1 MRNTKRVISLMLA
14 VIILISGVLGFGKI
28 DSHAE
33 DVSITLAIWPE
44 EVSISD
50 VVTATV
56 TIKGDDV
63 GEYDIFLEYPGSILS
78 YNGDTSGSIEVTGSG
93 AGSFSYT
100 FKAIADGS
108 GKIQTSGYKIYDT
121 NGTQLSVVH
130 AGGNV
135 AVGQIQET
143 EESIKIGNEV
153 YTLVGDR
160 NLPKAPEGYE
170 LSSVTYND
178 EEIYAYQSPN
188 QKIKVVCLQNS
199 EYEQSWFVYDEE
211 TGEFSPYIEY
221 SLDGVRFVI
230 INKPDDV
237 KIPDNY
243 EETALTLNNSQ
254 ITAYTDGSDSGLYL
268 VYALNQTGI
277 EGLYYF
283 DSNEGNL
290 TRYDAVK
297 AIVDAATASNAA
309 EIKEEATTETHY
321 ATPLIAD
328 KEEPKSTEEEDGLL
342 SRNALKKLLIMM
354 IVLFTI
360 MCIVVI
366 ILMIRNGMLQN
377 QLYGDDEDDD
387 FYDDDIVDKPKKEK
401 KKKESKKGFFDSL
414 DEEEKDTKNQ
424 DSKDS
429 DSKDKE
435 DISVKTGKSNS
446 YAVNEDTG
454 EILLEE
460 AMDNNAGVNVPPA
473 EDVEDNSIEKAMQ
486 SRPFGV
492 DSAFDVVAPEDAP
505 QGENVYVE
513 PEPLEEKKAFEDNS
527 GFVDVDEIER
537 QTETTAS
544 ELDTSSDEESENNS
558 DKKNKSRK
566 KNRKKNRK
574 NKEKVEPQKVAL
586 PSQDDEEDE

>member
-33 DVSITLAIWPE
+33 DVSITLAIWPA

-243 EETALTLNNSQ
+243 EETALTLNKSQ
-254 ITAYTDGSDSGLYL
+254 ITAYTDGSDSGMYL

-328 KEEPKSTEEEDGLL
+328 KEEPKSSEEEDGLL
-342 SRNALKKLLIMM
+342 SRDALKKLLIMM

-414 DEEEKDTKNQ
+414 DEEEKDTK
-424 DSKDS
+424 DS
-429 DSKDKE
+429 DTEDKE
-435 DISVKTGKSNS
+435 DVNVKTGKSNS

-544 ELDTSSDEESENNS
+544 ELDTSSDEESENDS

>member
-1 MRNTKRVISLMLA
+1 M
-14 VIILISGVLGFGKI
+14 
-28 DSHAE
+28 
-33 DVSITLAIWPE
+33 
-44 EVSISD
+44 
-50 VVTATV
+50 
-56 TIKGDDV
+56 
-63 GEYDIFLEYPGSILS
+63 
-78 YNGDTSGSIEVTGSG
+78 
-93 AGSFSYT
+93 
-100 FKAIADGS
+100 
-108 GKIQTSGYKIYDT
+108 
-121 NGTQLSVVH
+121 
-130 AGGNV
+130 
-135 AVGQIQET
+135 
-143 EESIKIGNEV
+143 
-153 YTLVGDR
+153 
-160 NLPKAPEGYE
+160 
-170 LSSVTYND
+170 
-178 EEIYAYQSPN
+178 
-188 QKIKVVCLQNS
+188 
-199 EYEQSWFVYDEE
+199 
-211 TGEFSPYIEY
+211 
-221 SLDGVRFVI
+221 
-230 INKPDDV
+230 
-237 KIPDNY
+237 
-243 EETALTLNNSQ
+243 
-254 ITAYTDGSDSGLYL
+254 YL

-297 AIVDAATASNAA
+297 AIVDAATATNAA
-309 EIKEEATTETHY
+309 SIKEEATTETHY

-342 SRNALKKLLIMM
+342 SRDALKKLLIMM

-429 DSKDKE
+429 DSKDNE
-435 DISVKTGKSNS
+435 DINVKTGKSNS

-505 QGENVYVE
+505 EGENVYVE
-513 PEPLEEKKAFEDNS
+513 PEPTEEKNVFADNS

-537 QTETTAS
+537 QADKAETSDST
-544 ELDTSSDEESENNS
+544 SDESVSDESDSNQKE
-558 DKKNKSRK
+558 KSRK
-566 KNRKKNRK
+566 KNRKKNKK
-574 NKEKVEPQKVAL
+574 NKKKVEPQKVAL

>member
-33 DVSITLAIWPE
+33 DVSITLAIWPA

-243 EETALTLNNSQ
+243 EETALTLNKSQ
-254 ITAYTDGSDSGLYL
+254 ITAYTDGSDSGMYL

-297 AIVDAATASNAA
+297 AIVDAATATNAA
-309 EIKEEATTETHY
+309 SIKEEATTEAHY

-328 KEEPKSTEEEDGLL
+328 KEEPKSSEEEDGLL
-342 SRNALKKLLIMM
+342 SRDALKKLLIMM
-354 IVLFTI
+354 IVLFTV
-360 MCIVVI
+360 MCVVVI

-435 DISVKTGKSNS
+435 DINVKTGKSNS

-473 EDVEDNSIEKAMQ
+473 EDVEDDSIEKAMQ

-505 QGENVYVE
+505 EGENVYVE
-513 PEPLEEKKAFEDNS
+513 PEPTEEKKAFEDNS

-558 DKKNKSRK
+558 DKKDKSRK